1 MQDNVAIIRDG
12 NARLEELRAS
22 LSSLGKQELLDRKEQ
37 IKKLAMEHR
46 DDGSMGNEQ
55 LDEKIAE
62 VEALNEQIAEIV
74 KKEEEII
81 DEIKAE
87 EEKIANAQAEVK
99 QENEERSKQK
109 RGINN
114 MENVQE
120 KLNIRQAFAK
130 HILFQST
137 NGKRADA
144 KLTEMEARALGV
156 ATTTTSET
164 FVAPTANLDGINN
177 GGVFIPQEVML
188 DILREEELESP
199 IYRDILTTAIK
210 GKVKFPYRI
219 SKSGAKVKAELSP
232 NENES
237 VQWGILNGST
247 GNYTDS
253 IVITFEEEAMAI
265 AEFTDYLISLIGESM
280 RELLINDYIYGTG
293 INDHVKGITNG
304 AIDGEYASTVTDYR
318 EALEAGIK
326 LLPAKKRAGAKIY
339 IATDISDSITFTKDK
354 NGNYILPVLNGG
366 GLTKMSSFP
375 VEVDPNLSAG
385 DFIIGNISKNYKA
398 NINKQMELG
407 LDVSNQKRI
416 KTYTSHMMVT
426 ATPVPNS
433 FVYGKKASASS

>member
-22 LSSLGKQELLDRKEQ
+22 LSSLNKQELLDRKEQ

-74 KKEEEII
+74 DKEEEII
-81 DEIKAE
+81 NEIKAE

-120 KLNIRQAFAK
+120 KVNIRQAFAK
-130 HILFQST
+130 YVLFEST
-137 NGKRADA
+137 HRADA
-144 KLTEMEARALGV
+144 KLTDMEKRALGV

-164 FVAPTANLDGINN
+164 FVEATAEVDGINN
-177 GGVFIPQEVML
+177 GGVFIPQEVVL
-188 DILREEELESP
+188 DILREESVDSP
-199 IYRDILTTAIK
+199 IYNDILTTAIK
-210 GKVKFPYRI
+210 GKIKFPYRI
-219 SKSGAKVKAELSP
+219 SKSGAKTKAELSP
-232 NENES
+232 TENENVEWS
-237 VQWGILNGST
+237 VLNGAT

-253 IVITFEEEAMAI
+253 IVLTFEEEAMAI

-293 INDHVKGITNG
+293 ADDHVKGITFG
-304 AIDGEYASTVTDYR
+304 AIQHKYTVSNGDYR
-318 EALEAGIK
+318 AVLEEAIK
-326 LLPAKKRAGAKIY
+326 KLPIKKRAGAKIY
-339 IATDISDSITFTKDK
+339 LSAGIFDSITFERDG
-354 NGNYILPVLNGG
+354 NNNYILPVLNGG
-366 GLTKMSSFP
+366 GFTKLSTFA
-375 VEVDPNLSAG
+375 VEMDANLADG
-385 DFIIGNISKNYKA
+385 DFIIGNVGKNYKA
-398 NINKQMELG
+398 NINKTMEIG

-426 ATPVPNS
+426 AVPVPNS
-433 FVYGKKASASS
+433 FVYGKAN

>member
-1 MQDNVAIIRDG
+1 MQNDIAIIREC
-12 NARLEELRAS
+12 NAKLEELRSS
-22 LSSLGKQELLDRKEQ
+22 LVSLGKKDLEDRKEQ
-37 IKKLAMEHR
+37 IKKLAREHR
-46 DDGSMGNEQ
+46 DDGSLGNAE
-55 LDEKIAE
+55 LEEKIAE
-62 VEALNEQIAEIV
+62 VEALNSQIADV
-74 KKEEEII
+74 QKEEDKILEEIRQ
-81 DEIKAE
+81 EETKLKEAQERAKKLNQGESIK
-87 EEKIANAQAEVK
+87 
-99 QENEERSKQK
+99 
-109 RGINN
+109 
-114 MENVQE
+114 MENREAMNENV
-120 KLNIRQAFAK
+120 NIRQAFAK
-130 HILFQST
+130 HILFEST
-137 NGKRADA
+137 KRADA
-144 KLTEMEARALGV
+144 RLTDAEKRALGV

-199 IYRDILTTAIK
+199 IYRDIVTTAIK
-210 GKVKFPYRI
+210 GKTKFPYRI
-219 SKSGAKVKAELSP
+219 SKTGAKTKAELSP
-232 NENES
+232 TENES
-237 VQWGILNGST
+237 VKWDILNGAT

-253 IVITFEEEAMAI
+253 IVLTFEEEAMAI
-265 AEFTDYLISLIGESM
+265 DEFSDYLISLIGESM

-293 INDHVKGITNG
+293 TNDHVKGITNG

-339 IATDISDSITFTKDK
+339 VATDISDSVTFTKDK

-385 DFIIGNISKNYKA
+385 DFIIGNVSKNYKA

-416 KTYTSHMMVT
+416 KTYTTHMMVT
-426 ATPVPNS
+426 AVPVPNS
-433 FVYGKKASASS
+433 FVYGKKKASS